1 MYDCGIMQVI
11 LQSGDSVGGVFMCC
25 RFYIREN
32 DPEMTAL
39 VDAALQSP
47 LMAQISKKHPAT
59 LVRSGEVFPTNL
71 VAAVATNRQMQP
83 AVFPMLWGFTIQGRK
98 TAIVNARTETAAEKP
113 NFRESWKTHRCIV
126 PASWYYEW
134 QHVSAEDGKGTAKTK
149 YAIQPKDASI
159 TYLCGLYRIEN
170 RLPCFVILTREPS
183 ADVAHIHDRMPLIL
197 PKEAINDWVNPAVNP
212 EDVLPYA
219 LTSMV
224 AEKA

>member
-1 MYDCGIMQVI
+1 
-11 LQSGDSVGGVFMCC
+11 MCC
-25 RFYIREN
+25 RFHIREN
-32 DPEMTAL
+32 DPEMTSL

-83 AVFPMLWGFTIQGRK
+83 AVFPMLWGFTIQGRQ
-98 TAIVNARTETAAEKP
+98 TAIVNARTETASKKP
-113 NFRESWKTHRCIV
+113 TFRESWKSHRCIV

-170 RLPCFVILTREPS
+170 GLPCFVVLTREPS
-183 ADVAHIHDRMPLIL
+183 VDVAHIHDRMPLIL
-197 PKEAINDWVNPAVNP
+197 PKEAIRDWVNPAVKP
-212 EDVLPYA
+212 EDMLPYA
-219 LTSMV
+219 LTDMI